1 MKQRDWWIGAL
12 VGLVFLVIGV
22 VRPQHYQAETS
33 IFVPL
38 TLLEKQIEQNGIGFG
53 SPSEID
59 AHVEL
64 MRSPRIEMLLKK
76 RYGAQYV
83 HLEVSKT
90 RNGAVLIE
98 ATASDSEAA
107 AGIANSAVELCDSLK
122 QILLIQNVGQS
133 HRFVQLSFRD
143 AETEVNR
150 LQSVLDSMRAIYDST
165 QVSLASEIYKYN
177 GLFSAEVGALN
188 VLKQRLNQLDHYLKA
203 PAPQSYRIYP
213 ATPPENPA
221 GIPAVVMGIATA
233 LLTYLALYTWRLYRS
248 QRLK

>member
-1 MKQRDWWIGAL
+1 MKTRDWIIGAA
-12 VGLVFLVIGV
+12 VGLAFLIIGIL
-22 VRPQHYQAETS
+22 RPQQYAAETS

-59 AHVEL
+59 AHIEL
-64 MRSPRIEMLLKK
+64 MRSPRIEKLLKK
-76 RYGAQYV
+76 RFGTSF
-83 HLEVSKT
+83 LDLKVSKT
-90 RNGAVLIE
+90 RNGAVLVE
-98 ATASDSEAA
+98 ARAKKPETAAD
-107 AGIANSAVELCDSLK
+107 IANHAVELSDSLK

-133 HRFVQLSFRD
+133 HRFVKLSFRD
-143 AETEVNR
+143 AEKEVAR
-150 LQSVLDSMRAIYDST
+150 LQSVLDSLRAIYDSS

-203 PAPQSYRIYP
+203 PAPKSYTIYR

-221 GIPAVVMGIATA
+221 GIPAWAMGMVTA
-233 LLTYLALYTWRLYRS
+233 LLTYLALYLFKLYRS
-248 QRLK
+248 QAAK